1 MSNVHLAKG
10 SHQPVFPDD
19 GKLRLYSMRF
29 CPYAQRAH
37 LVLDAKNIPYH
48 VAYINLTEK
57 PEWIEKVSALSKVP
71 ALEIPGHGESLI
83 ESLIIADYLDE
94 KYPQNPLHSKDPLQK
109 ARDRILVE
117 RFNSFITP
125 FYRIVFQRNQGGAP
139 GAITELTN
147 ALDVYEKELRER
159 KTKFFGGSKP
169 GMLDYMIWPWCE
181 RSDSM
186 KFILGDKY
194 ELDKVRFSELLKW
207 KDEMQKDKAVKENY
221 ISPEDHYKFASLR
234 LAGTPDYDF
243 LAVVPP
249 KKLRLS

>member
-1 MSNVHLAKG
+1 MK
-10 SHQPVFPDD
+10 
-19 GKLRLYSMRF
+19 F

-48 VAYINLTEK
+48 VAFINLTDK
-57 PEWIEKVSALSKVP
+57 PEWLEKVSALTKVP

-94 KYPQNPLHSKDPLQK
+94 KYPQNPLHPKDPLQK

-125 FYRIVFQRNQGGAP
+125 FYRIVFNSQQGGAP

-147 ALDVYEKELRER
+147 ALDIYEKELRER

-181 RSDSM
+181 RSGKLLLLNA
-186 KFILGDKY
+186 KFEMIIKFHSKFY
-194 ELDKVRFSELLKW
+194 RF
-207 KDEMQKDKAVKENY
+207 
-221 ISPEDHYKFASLR
+221 I
-234 LAGTPDYDF
+234 
-243 LAVVPP
+243 
-249 KKLRLS
+249 